1 MWWFDRKL
9 PFSFALVGFLAA
21 CGFTPVL
28 APGGSALDLQGR
40 IATEEP
46 DTRIEYALNRRLE
59 ERLGRP
65 AAADLKLRTTLSI
78 DEDPSAF
85 TSDREITRYTL
96 EGELKYRVEDTA
108 GQLITSGSVET
119 FVGYSATGS
128 TVATLAAERDA
139 EDRLATAL
147 ADLLVARLTIAL
159 Q

>member
-1 MWWFDRKL
+1 MWWFDRRPIL
-9 PFSFALVGFLAA
+9 ACLTVGFLAS
-21 CGFTPVL
+21 CGFTPAL
-28 APGGSALDLQGR
+28 APGGSALALQGR
-40 IATEEP
+40 ITTEEP
-46 DTRIEYALNRRLE
+46 DSRIEYTLNRRLE

-65 AAADLKLRTTLSI
+65 TVADLKLQTTLSV

-85 TSDREITRYTL
+85 TTDREITRYTL
-96 EGELKYRVEDTA
+96 EGDLRYRLEDTA
-108 GQLITSGSVET
+108 GALITSGSVET

-147 ADLLVARLTIAL
+147 ADLLVTRLTAAL